1 MTLINLS
8 RILKGAFE
16 ASLRVRDWS
25 IKQKSVPTGTPEV
38 HQCQGWSE
46 LQVTSRA
53 YVRLSFS
60 LHPTPGIPTSLLTDC
75 PCRIAY
81 RPSKKST
88 NIGKTVKVCAHFASK
103 STFASALASNFNI
116 VSMITFTLMQRIGT
130 EPFFVFKFC
139 YHYFYYFWKYK
150 CRH

>member
-1 MTLINLS
+1 MVQRSINIKFQVTLINVS

-46 LQVTSRA
+46 LQVTSRVY

-60 LHPTPGIPTSLLTDC
+60 LFPTLGIPTSLLTDC
-75 PCRIAY
+75 PCRSAY
-81 RPSKKST
+81 RHSKKST
-88 NIGKTVKVCAHFASK
+88 KKAKTVSNIMLILITVYASGGWCWWNGIKVKCQEKNRILSL
-103 STFASALASNFNI
+103 SECSNPDMF
-116 VSMITFTLMQRIGT
+116 
-130 EPFFVFKFC
+130 
-139 YHYFYYFWKYK
+139 
-150 CRH
+150 